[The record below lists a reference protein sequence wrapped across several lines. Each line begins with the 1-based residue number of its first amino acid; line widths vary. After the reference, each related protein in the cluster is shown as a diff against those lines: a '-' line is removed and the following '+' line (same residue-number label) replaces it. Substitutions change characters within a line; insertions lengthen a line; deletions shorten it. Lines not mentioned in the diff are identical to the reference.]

1 MLRNRLVIKYLL
13 KENLF
18 SFVLIFSFS
27 CLLFISF
34 DLIELIRRSSTKSI
48 DISILIKM
56 AFLHSHTKFGI
67 TFDQAY
73 FRLHE
78 SEYRWKNEP
87 EADQAGVAEKYSV
100 IRGSFF
106 VYKDQS

>member
-1 MLRNRLVIKYLL
+1 
-13 KENLF
+13 
-18 SFVLIFSFS
+18 
-27 CLLFISF
+27 
-34 DLIELIRRSSTKSI
+34 
-48 DISILIKM
+48 M
-56 AFLHSHTKFGI
+56 AFLHSHEKFGI

-106 VYKDQS
+106 VYKDQSTAAANGEPLDYISQDIVHSGAVPENLPTLVYNLFTTGEDAPFSGATNV

>member
-1 MLRNRLVIKYLL
+1 
-13 KENLF
+13 
-18 SFVLIFSFS
+18 
-27 CLLFISF
+27 
-34 DLIELIRRSSTKSI
+34 
-48 DISILIKM
+48 M

-87 EADQAGVAEKYSV
+87 EANQAGVAEKYTTV
-100 IRGSFF
+100 RGSFF
-106 VYKDQS
+106 VYKDQSTAEANGEFLDYISQDVPHSGSIPENMPTLVYDLFTTGEDAPFSGATKV